1 MFLALD
7 SPAVERKSSQGS
19 TLGAAMRVWA
29 LSTVKSSGP
38 IKGLSSSHARGM
50 ETAAPTRARVGLAV
64 QAREMPSTAKLFPRS
79 FEMPLGVSSVGILH
93 RAHVPRSQMITLP
106 AIVPLGNRPSNPFYS
121 IGWSHQ
127 HPFFDG
133 KTQSGGEPGESSEVG
148 VCRRLVLRE
157 SGGLWAVACTSV
169 QMRNDLRV

>member
-50 ETAAPTRARVGLAV
+50 ETTAPTRARVGLAV
-64 QAREMPSTAKLFPRS
+64 QAREMPSTVKLFPYGASRCRLAY
-79 FEMPLGVSSVGILH
+79 PLWVSSM
-93 RAHVPRSQMITLP
+93 VPMFR
-106 AIVPLGNRPSNPFYS
+106 GR
-121 IGWSHQ
+121 
-127 HPFFDG
+127 
-133 KTQSGGEPGESSEVG
+133 K
-148 VCRRLVLRE
+148 
-157 SGGLWAVACTSV
+157 
-169 QMRNDLRV
+169 